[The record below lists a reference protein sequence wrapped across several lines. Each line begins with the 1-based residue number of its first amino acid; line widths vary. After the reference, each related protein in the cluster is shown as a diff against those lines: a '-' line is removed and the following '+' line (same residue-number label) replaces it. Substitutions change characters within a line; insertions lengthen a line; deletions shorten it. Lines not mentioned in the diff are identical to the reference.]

1 MMGGGSAT
9 SGNAAA
15 AVARLAVMERLVRAG
30 RSIADSLDPFDASN
44 TIVQV
49 PRGGETCHLH
59 PGDGSWKPL
68 SVLVFIYL
76 NTLYIKENFCAGSVR
91 HFGRGPGGDFP
102 FE

>member
-1 MMGGGSAT
+1 MVGGGSAT

-76 NTLYIKENFCAGSVR
+76 NTLYIKRKFLCRKRAAFWAR
-91 HFGRGPGGDFP
+91 TGRRFS
-102 FE
+102 F